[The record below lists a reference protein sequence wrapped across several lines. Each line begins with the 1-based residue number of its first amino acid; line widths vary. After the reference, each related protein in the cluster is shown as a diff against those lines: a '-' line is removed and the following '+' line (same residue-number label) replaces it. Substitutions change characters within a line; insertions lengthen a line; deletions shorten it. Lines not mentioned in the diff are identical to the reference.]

1 MLKSSPLFKALLKEC
16 AVCTVNSKK
25 SRDGRIT
32 EKRAHQLE
40 VNLSITRSHP
50 SLSQQE
56 ATTIESVL
64 HMEMRTKH
72 GNAQVPGVKSV
83 EIYATK
89 HLQEILDPL
98 IEREKQTTAQL
109 QDLKAEMVH
118 QRRTH

>member
-1 MLKSSPLFKALLKEC
+1 
-16 AVCTVNSKK
+16 
-25 SRDGRIT
+25 
-32 EKRAHQLE
+32 
-40 VNLSITRSHP
+40 
-50 SLSQQE
+50 
-56 ATTIESVL
+56 
-64 HMEMRTKH
+64 MEMRTKH